1 MDAIRK
7 QRVLILVV
15 ACHTEST
22 IVDVVRRIPVAL
34 LDEYDFELLI
44 IDDSSKHATF
54 ERSHAP
60 SLQTALPFDVQVL
73 FNPVNRGYGCSQT
86 LGYHYAIENGF
97 DFVTLLHDDGQFAPG
112 CPLQLR
118 RPLTEGGAA
127 AVFGSRM
134 ITPKGAIKGGMA
146 IQTAPYAGRWLSASK
161 PYTRRPDV

>member
-22 IVDVVRRIPVAL
+22 IGD
-34 LDEYDFELLI
+34 
-44 IDDSSKHATF
+44 
-54 ERSHAP
+54 
-60 SLQTALPFDVQVL
+60 
-73 FNPVNRGYGCSQT
+73 
-86 LGYHYAIENGF
+86 GYHNAIENGF
-97 DFVTLLHDDGQFAPG
+97 DFVTLLHDDGQFAPE
-112 CPLQLR
+112 CLPQLR

-127 AVFGSRM
+127 AVFGSRV